1 MLPVFNSLPSNF
13 VPDIL
18 VVDDTP
24 NNLRFLQNIFN
35 NYDYKVRV
43 ALNGKLALKSV
54 NFNKPDLILLDIKM
68 PEMNGYQVCR
78 ALKEQTETADIPV
91 IFISALDEGIDKVK
105 AFEAGG
111 VDYINKPLNEYEV
124 MVRVNHQILLNQ
136 QQKQLLV
143 QNEQLSKAY
152 KQLQL
157 TQSQLLQQEKMA
169 SLGQLV
175 AGVAHEIN
183 NPVNFIY
190 GNIIPARSYTNDLLQ
205 LVSLYQKHYPT
216 PHAEIQEQIELIEL
230 EFIQEDFSR
239 LLQSMEEG
247 ATRIKKI
254 VNSLQKFCRVDKTN
268 NQQADLHQ
276 GIEST
281 LLLLQHRLKKQQKRA
296 EIQVIKEF
304 ADLPLVKCNLEEI
317 NQVFMNLL
325 SNALDALEE
334 KMSQQ
339 SDFIPQLRITTQVQ
353 TIAEQEFTH
362 KVMIRVVDNGVG
374 IPAAIQDSLFNPF
387 FTTKSVGKGIGLG
400 LAVAYSIVVK
410 NHDGRFYFNSS
421 VSEGTEFVIEL
432 PV

>member
-24 NNLRFLQNIFN
+24 NNLRFLQNIFT

-54 NFNKPDLILLDIKM
+54 TSTKPDIILLDIKM

-78 ALKEQTETADIPV
+78 TLKEQTETADIPV

-111 VDYINKPLNEYEV
+111 VDYINKPLNEHEV
-124 MVRVNHQILLNQ
+124 MVRVNHQILINQ
-136 QQKQLLV
+136 QKKQLLV

-157 TQSQLLQQEKMA
+157 AQSQLVQQEKMA

-190 GNIIPARSYTNDLLQ
+190 GNIIPARSYTNNLLQ
-205 LVSLYQKHYPT
+205 LVSLYQKHYST

-247 ATRIKKI
+247 ATWIKTI
-254 VNSLQKFCRVDKTN
+254 VNSLQNFSRFDKTN
-268 NQQADLHQ
+268 NQQFDLHQ

-281 LLLLQHRLKKQQKRA
+281 LLLLQHRLKKQQNRA

-304 ADLPLVKCNLEEI
+304 GDLPLVKCNFGEL
-317 NQVFMNLL
+317 NQVFINLF

-334 KMSQQ
+334 KISQQ

-353 TIAEQEFTH
+353 AIAEQDFTH
-362 KVMIRVVDNGVG
+362 KVIIRVADNGVG
-374 IPAAIQDSLFNPF
+374 IPATIQDSLFDPF
-387 FTTKSVGKGIGLG
+387 FTTKPVGKGIGLG
-400 LAVAYSIVVK
+400 LAIAYSIVVK
-410 NHDGRFYFNSS
+410 KHDGRLYCNSS
-421 VSEGTEFVIEL
+421 FSEGTEFVIEL